1 LKEWQQGRHRFQQ
14 RQRQWCASRAGC
26 NRTSYGEPPAALPVM
41 LAGLVELK
49 AKVGGRGFDGN
60 GGGIT
65 EFH

>member
-1 LKEWQQGRHRFQQ
+1 
-14 RQRQWCASRAGC
+14 
-26 NRTSYGEPPAALPVM
+26 M

-49 AKVGGRGFDGN
+49 PNVGGRGFDGN